1 MPVRIL
7 IADDESLVRGGF
19 RAILGSEPGFE
30 VVAEASTGRQ
40 AVVAASRFRPQV
52 VVMDIR
58 MPELDGIAAT
68 RQLRDSLPEAR
79 VLIVTTF
86 DLDEYVYDALRAG
99 AAGFL
104 LKDARPAQLIDAV
117 RNVALGDSLIAPRV
131 TRRLIEAF
139 VRSQPGA
146 ASAGRERIASLSERE
161 LEVLL
166 CMANGLSNREI
177 ADELVLSEAT
187 VKTHVA
193 HILAKLEVRDRVQ
206 AVIAAYECGLVV
218 PGDAPPPD

>member
-1 MPVRIL
+1 MAARIL

-19 RAILGSEPGFE
+19 RAILGSEPDFE

-40 AVVAASRFRPQV
+40 AVAAASRFQPDV
-52 VVMDIR
+52 AVMDIR

-68 RQLRDSLPEAR
+68 RQLRDVRPETR

-117 RNVALGDSLIAPRV
+117 RNVALGESLIAPRV

-146 ASAGRERIASLSERE
+146 SAAGRDRVDALSDRE
-161 LEVLL
+161 LEVLM

-177 ADELVLSEAT
+177 AGELVVSEAT

-193 HILAKLEVRDRVQ
+193 HVLAKLGVRDRVQ
-206 AVIAAYECGLVV
+206 AVIAAYEYGLVV
-218 PGDAPPPD
+218 PGDAPP